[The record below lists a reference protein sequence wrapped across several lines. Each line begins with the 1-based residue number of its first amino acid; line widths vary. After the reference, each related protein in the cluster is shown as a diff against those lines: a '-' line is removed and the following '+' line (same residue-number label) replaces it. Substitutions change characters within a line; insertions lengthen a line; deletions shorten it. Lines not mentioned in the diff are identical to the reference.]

1 MRRYRSLSPETA
13 SDTDTDPEFDQTLR
27 SFLKS
32 LKAPRERPIDHDTLK
47 KQDARSSVS
56 RPKDKDKI
64 LEEEDAPPFVT
75 DTTSPTSPSTSSAVV
90 PTVPP
95 YSFLQT
101 VGRPPDQHGEWN
113 TSTACKMPLHNVH
126 ARMEGEP
133 VGENQEA
140 NEFRR
145 DFMEHSIALNTENDS
160 IIAVYSETEA
170 ARGSSKWAFQLEGQT
185 MQSTTYPYR
194 DDLVFSQSQI
204 ASTEVVN
211 ENMGSLQDRRD
222 SLASQEAAPQ
232 KEPLLEGHVFGFG
245 NWTVGSCSDPAS
257 SQTMRTFSHATGSSE
272 NLENWLASMEE
283 HLMEENVYGSSR
295 SDPAPSQP
303 MHTIHHTMATM
314 PQIPTERQDKRSVE
328 LKATYGDT
336 KIKFQFPLTSGINEL
351 KEVMSKILERE
362 LGSFKVEYKDGY
374 GEWILMGLDEHVR
387 EYLQL
392 LTSLGNKVTTELK
405 VQDKVPNSTNFCGN
419 CRCNNCRSLKR
430 KRP

>member
-1 MRRYRSLSPETA
+1 
-13 SDTDTDPEFDQTLR
+13 
-27 SFLKS
+27 
-32 LKAPRERPIDHDTLK
+32 
-47 KQDARSSVS
+47 
-56 RPKDKDKI
+56 
-64 LEEEDAPPFVT
+64 
-75 DTTSPTSPSTSSAVV
+75 
-90 PTVPP
+90 
-95 YSFLQT
+95 
-101 VGRPPDQHGEWN
+101 
-113 TSTACKMPLHNVH
+113 MPLHNVH

-133 VGENQEA
+133 VGQNQEA
-140 NEFRR
+140 NEFRQ

-160 IIAVYSETEA
+160 ILGGSSEWACQVKDQSTTFHDSFPDHCHNLDFYFSAVYSETEA

-204 ASTEVVN
+204 ASTKVVN

-222 SLASQEAAPQ
+222 LLASQVVAPQ

-303 MHTIHHTMATM
+303 MHTIHHTMATI

-351 KEVMSKILERE
+351 KEVMSKILERK

-392 LTSLGNKVTTELK
+392 LTSLGNKVTELK
-405 VQDKVPNSTNFCGN
+405 VHDKVPNTTNFCDN
-419 CRCNNCRSLKR
+419 CRCYNRRSLKR